1 MNKINFFFPSNL
13 LVQGDKQAEVSRL
26 LREYLSSGKNFF
38 VSFGSDKTSKQF
50 RGFYRICGVLAPY
63 FAESEGVLFDKD
75 MVKEYIKQEC
85 NFVNIVK
92 GHKISRS
99 LKTASVKEMK
109 ALIEKSYEIGA
120 FFDAKGYEL
129 TSEEKKAMNEYYKL
143 VEND

>member
-1 MNKINFFFPSNL
+1 MNKINFYISNKRPW
-13 LVQGDKQAEVSRL
+13 GDLQAQVSELMRN
-26 LREYLSSGKNFF
+26 YLSEGKDFF